1 MKPSSILE
9 IDILEHQIVGVLYS
23 DEVYILS
30 FQSTGNIL
38 FKGHLSSV
46 YKWHC
51 TFICKDHKLHLP
63 ALSHSQCKS

>member
-46 YKWHC
+46 YQMTLYFHM
-51 TFICKDHKLHLP
+51 
-63 ALSHSQCKS
+63 